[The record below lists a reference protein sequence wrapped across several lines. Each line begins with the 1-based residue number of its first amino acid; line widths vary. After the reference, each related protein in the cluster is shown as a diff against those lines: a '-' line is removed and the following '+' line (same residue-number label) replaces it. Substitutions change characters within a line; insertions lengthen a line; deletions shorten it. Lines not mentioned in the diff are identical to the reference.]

1 MNHTASHRRPTSLL
15 VAALALAL
23 AACDSAGGASA
34 QAVPEKGAAAKP
46 GAQGGAACAS
56 LAVQHAKDSRGA
68 PLWGASSDLTSGNA
82 GKSAPGHVPTG
93 KTVAAACRTELG
105 PKGYALCVKDASG
118 QVGWMHHDGFLKP
131 SDPGGSLARIT
142 ALPVCGG
149 DACTAATCAGP

>member
-1 MNHTASHRRPTSLL
+1 MRALQSSSVRWIFL
-15 VAALALAL
+15 VTAALGV
-23 AACDSAGGASA
+23 AACDGSGDSA
-34 QAVPEKGAAAKP
+34 QAVAEKGAAAKK

-68 PLWGASSDLTSGNA
+68 PLWGAASDLENGNA
-82 GKSAPGHVPTG
+82 GKSAPGHVPVG
-93 KTVAAACRTELG
+93 KAIAAACRTELG

-131 SDPGGSLARIT
+131 ADPGGSLARVT

-149 DACTAATCAGP
+149 DACTAASCSGP